1 MATTAQPT
9 LESAH
14 TGRNPVVVARMPA
27 GVEMRPVSGLVAY
40 EHNPRTHSAEQ
51 VAEIAASIVEF
62 GWTNPVLI
70 NGSGRI
76 IAGHGRVQAAQHL
89 GLSQVP
95 VLVRDDL
102 TPAQERAYVI
112 ADNKLALNAGW
123 DDALLASELKALGA
137 QGYDLG
143 LTGFDAGE
151 IDALFDAAAG
161 GDSEETAGEDDT
173 PEPEATTVSRP
184 GDIWLLGSHR
194 LLCGDSTAP
203 VDVGR
208 LLAGAKPHLM
218 VTDPP
223 YGVEYDAAW
232 RTRLGISSKGA
243 AVGKVLNDDR
253 ADWREAW
260 ALFPGAVA
268 YVWHAGT
275 HCAEVQESLASCK
288 FGVRAQIVWVKQRHV
303 LSRGHYHAQH
313 EPCLYAIREGEDEQW
328 GFVADHDIASYA
340 VRKGENGRWTGSRT
354 QSTVWSIE
362 HQASE
367 TGHSTQK
374 PVECMRRPIVN
385 NSRRGDAV
393 YEPFAGSGT
402 TIIAAESIGRR
413 CYAIELSPAYCDVI
427 VRRWQSFTRR
437 EATLEGDGQA
447 FAAIEAARSAAEA

>member
-1 MATTAQPT
+1 M
-9 LESAH
+9 
-14 TGRNPVVVARMPA
+14 
-27 GVEMRPVSGLVAY
+27 VAY
-40 EHNPRTHSAEQ
+40 ERNARTHSADQ
-51 VAEIAASIVEF
+51 VAQIAASIVEF

-70 NGSGRI
+70 TGAGQI

-95 VLVRDDL
+95 VLVLDHL
-102 TPAQERAYVI
+102 TEAQRRAYVI
-112 ADNKLALNAGW
+112 ADNKLAENAGW
-123 DDALLASELKALGA
+123 DEALLASELKALAGE
-137 QGYDLG
+137 GFDLD

-151 IDALFDAAAG
+151 VDALFDAASG
-161 GDSEETAGEDDT
+161 GDSAEAAGEDDT
-173 PEPEATTVSRP
+173 PEPEPTVVSRP

-203 VDVGR
+203 VEVGR

-313 EPCLYAIREGEDEQW
+313 EPCLYAVREGEDEAW
-328 GFVADHDIASYA
+328 GFVADHDIATYA

-374 PVECMRRPIVN
+374 PVECMRRPILN

-413 CYAIELSPAYCDVI
+413 CYAVELSPTYCDVI
-427 VRRWQSFTRR
+427 VRRWQAFTRR
-437 EATLEGDGQA
+437 EATLEGDGQT
-447 FAAIEAARSAAEA
+447 FAALEAARGAAAAA

>member
-1 MATTAQPT
+1 M
-9 LESAH
+9 E
-14 TGRNPVVVARMPA
+14 
-27 GVEMRPVSGLVAY
+27 
-40 EHNPRTHSAEQ
+40 
-51 VAEIAASIVEF
+51 
-62 GWTNPVLI
+62 
-70 NGSGRI
+70 
-76 IAGHGRVQAAQHL
+76 
-89 GLSQVP
+89 
-95 VLVRDDL
+95 
-102 TPAQERAYVI
+102 
-112 ADNKLALNAGW
+112 
-123 DDALLASELKALGA
+123 
-137 QGYDLG
+137 
-143 LTGFDAGE
+143 
-151 IDALFDAAAG
+151 
-161 GDSEETAGEDDT
+161 
-173 PEPEATTVSRP
+173 
-184 GDIWLLGSHR
+184 
-194 LLCGDSTAP
+194 
-203 VDVGR
+203 VGR

-313 EPCLYAIREGEDEQW
+313 EPCLYAVREGEDEAW
-328 GFVADHDIASYA
+328 GFVADHDIATYA
-340 VRKGENGRWTGSRT
+340 VRKGETGRWTGDRT

-374 PVECMRRPIVN
+374 PVECMRRPILN

-393 YEPFAGSGT
+393 YEPFCGSGT
-402 TIIAAESIGRR
+402 TIIAAESTGRR
-413 CYAIELSPAYCDVI
+413 CYAIELSPTYCDVI
-427 VRRWQSFTRR
+427 VRRWQAFTRR
-437 EATLEGDGQA
+437 EATLEGDGQT
-447 FAAIEAARSAAEA
+447 FAALEAARGAAAAA